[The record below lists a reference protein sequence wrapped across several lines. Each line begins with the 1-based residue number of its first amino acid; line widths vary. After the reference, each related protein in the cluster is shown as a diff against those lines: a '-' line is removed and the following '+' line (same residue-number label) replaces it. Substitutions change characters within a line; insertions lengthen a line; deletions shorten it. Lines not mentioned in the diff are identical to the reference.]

1 MRIRTFPLPVRAGWP
16 TIRFRAKSFALA
28 WLLWRSSWSVPANAR
43 PDSAR
48 GVNFLQSHVHM
59 CIVKLGC
66 KYSER
71 TRNLSTFAAFS
82 THQAREL
89 AELEVRDVEFKNFLD
104 MTLSKLLELHGSCVK
119 CCLDGANVQLICMA
133 TTSRQSAVSTKGADG
148 LPSGL
153 FRTHDVLQPA
163 GRRMEAARQSQDCP
177 TRRAS

>member
-48 GVNFLQSHVHM
+48 G
-59 CIVKLGC
+59 VKLGC

-177 TRRAS
+177 MRRAS